1 MLNRFSIAAKLQ
13 LMSWFASLLLAG
25 LALLGYHALDYV
37 GDAAHRMGKSKDILA
52 DILPPPLFL
61 VEAQLMAEQLY
72 HDKDKDPKYARLK
85 ELKIEYDTRN
95 RYWESAQEI
104 PAQLKQA
111 ILGTQREQA
120 DQWWKELEGRYIP
133 AIKEGDVKTMD
144 LAMERLDEQYER
156 HREALAETVKISNG
170 YSNETLANLNQTVGS
185 TTWYLVGVALLG
197 AIAFVIMA
205 YVIIQQIRY
214 SLDQAEKVT
223 GAIAAGDLTVVIP
236 DAGDDEIGQLLRKLA
251 QMRKNLHN
259 LISDMH
265 NGVFQLNRYSAD
277 LLEAAAQE
285 SIIANNGYDAACS
298 MAATIEQLSVSL
310 EQVNGNA
317 LDAKQVAFESGQ
329 RAELSTKVISST
341 AIEMQKISAI
351 VVNAADYIRN
361 LESISSEITSIV
373 DVIHG
378 VAEQTNLLALNAA
391 IEAARAG
398 EYGRGFA
405 VVADEVRTLAER
417 TSTSSGE
424 IKLMVEKIRQASKA
438 AVQAMESG
446 VTGVESGVA
455 LSSQAGQSVN
465 EILDAQYRVTLSV
478 DGISGALGQ
487 QSAATRDM
495 ANRVEQISQNANSLA
510 KTVEKTKQSAEQLAQ
525 QAASLDKLAA
535 RFKL

>member
-37 GDAAHRMGKSKDILA
+37 GDAAHRMGQGKDIVA

-72 HDKDKDPKYARLK
+72 HDKDKEPKYVRLK

-95 RYWESAQEI
+95 RYWESALGI
-104 PAQLKQA
+104 PAPLKQA

-120 DQWWKELEGRYIP
+120 DQWWKELEESYIP
-133 AIKEGDVKTMD
+133 AIKEGDVRTMD
-144 LAMERLDEQYER
+144 LAMDRLDQQYER
-156 HREALAETVKISNG
+156 HHVALDETVKISNQ
-170 YSNETLANLNQTVGS
+170 YANETLANLNQTVDS
-185 TTWYLVGVALLG
+185 TTWYLVGLALLG

-205 YVIIQQIRY
+205 YVIIHQIRY

-285 SIIANNGYDAACS
+285 SIIANNGYEAACS
-298 MAATIEQLSVSL
+298 MAATIEQFSVSL

-317 LDAKQVAFESGQ
+317 LEAKQIAFESGQ
-329 RAELSTKVISST
+329 RAESSTKVISST
-341 AIEMQKISAI
+341 AKEMQKISAI

-361 LESISSEITSIV
+361 LEAISSEITSIV

-495 ANRVEQISQNANSLA
+495 AGRVEQISQNANSLA

>member
-1 MLNRFSIAAKLQ
+1 MLNRFSIATKLQ

-37 GDAAHRMGKSKDILA
+37 GNAAHRMGQGKDIVA

-72 HDKDKDPKYARLK
+72 HDKDKEPKYARLK
-85 ELKIEYDTRN
+85 ELKTEYDTRN
-95 RYWESAQEI
+95 RYWESTPNI
-104 PAQLKQA
+104 PTQLKQTL
-111 ILGTQREQA
+111 LGAQRQQA
-120 DQWWKELEGRYIP
+120 DQWWKELEDHYIP
-133 AIKEGDVKTMD
+133 AIKEGDIKTMD
-144 LAMERLDEQYER
+144 LAMERLDQQYEL
-156 HREALAETVKISNG
+156 HHEALEKTVKISSQ

-185 TTWYLVGVALLG
+185 TTWYLVGLALLG
-197 AIAFVIMA
+197 AIAFMIMA
-205 YVIIQQIRY
+205 YVIIQKIRY
-214 SLDQAEKVT
+214 SLDQAETVT
-223 GAIAAGDLTVVIP
+223 GAIAAGDLTVAIP

-259 LISDMH
+259 LVSDMH

-285 SIIANNGYDAACS
+285 SIIANNGYEAACS

-317 LDAKQVAFESGQ
+317 LDAKQIAFESGQ
-329 RAELSTKVISST
+329 RAESSTKVISST
-341 AIEMQKISAI
+341 AKEMQKISAI

-438 AVQAMESG
+438 AVQAMENG
-446 VTGVESGVA
+446 VIGVESGVA

-478 DGISGALGQ
+478 DGISGALSQ
-487 QSAATRDM
+487 QTAATRDM
-495 ANRVEQISQNANSLA
+495 AYRVDQISQNANSLA
-510 KTVEKTKQSAEQLAQ
+510 KTVQKTKQNAEQLAQ